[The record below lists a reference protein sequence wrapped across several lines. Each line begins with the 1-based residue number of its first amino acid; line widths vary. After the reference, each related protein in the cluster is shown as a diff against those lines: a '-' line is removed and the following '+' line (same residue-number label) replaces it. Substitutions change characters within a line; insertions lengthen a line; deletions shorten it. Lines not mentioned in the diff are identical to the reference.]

1 MYLVPFENY
10 GKVKMLLE
18 AFRENYDRKLGYGAD
33 RLCEEIISM
42 GLGSEVSKKDLVVG
56 RRYGVI
62 EYSVGATAIRKGME
76 IPYHGEIYIH
86 VYHWNGQEF
95 VTENAWGVPSFRKT
109 LCDPVVEIC

>member
-10 GKVKMLLE
+10 GKVKMLLG
-18 AFRENYDRKLGYGAD
+18 AFRENYDRKLRYGAD

-42 GLGSEVSKKDLVVG
+42 GLGSEASKKDLVVG

-62 EYSVGATAIRKGME
+62 EYSALATAIRRGRE
-76 IPYHGEIYIH
+76 IPHHGEIYIY
-86 VYHWNGQEF
+86 VYYWNGQEF

-109 LCDPVVEIC
+109 LRDPVIEIC

>member
-42 GLGSEVSKKDLVVG
+42 GLGSEVSKKTWSSGD
-56 RRYGVI
+56 
-62 EYSVGATAIRKGME
+62 ATA
-76 IPYHGEIYIH
+76 
-86 VYHWNGQEF
+86 
-95 VTENAWGVPSFRKT
+95 
-109 LCDPVVEIC
+109 